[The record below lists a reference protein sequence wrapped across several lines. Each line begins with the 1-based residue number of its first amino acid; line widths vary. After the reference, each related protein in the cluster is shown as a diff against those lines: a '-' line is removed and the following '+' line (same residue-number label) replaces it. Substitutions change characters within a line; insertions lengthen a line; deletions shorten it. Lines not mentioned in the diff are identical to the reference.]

1 MEEVIK
7 TMLPLELDLGN
18 QSLLTHSHVFG
29 MYALPTVS
37 TVGTFQGPWF
47 QRVRYSETIWMV
59 YVTEPSS

>member
-29 MYALPTVS
+29 MYALPTVP
-37 TVGTFQGPWF
+37 TVGVFQGPCL